1 MKHKCGFIGCGNMG
15 GALAKAVAKSIS
27 PNEILISDKDSK
39 KVADFSDEIGVS
51 VGSSIDVASECEYIF
66 LGVKPQLLGVVFD
79 EIRPSLE
86 GRKDSFVLV
95 SMAAGISIK
104 KIKELSG
111 GEYPTIRI
119 MPNMPASVGEG
130 MILYCIDGVSS
141 AQTDGFLQ
149 LMSKAGKLCGLDEK
163 LIDAGSAVS
172 GCGPAFAFMFIEAL
186 ADGGVQCGLPRDK
199 ATLLAAQ
206 TLLGASS
213 MVLQSG
219 VHPEA
224 LKDAVCS
231 PGGTTI
237 EGVHALESGGFR
249 ASASEAVIA
258 AYKRTL
264 ELSK

>member
-1 MKHKCGFIGCGNMG
+1 MKLVGFVGTGKMG
-15 GALAKAVAKSIS
+15 GALASAVI
-27 PNEILISDKDSK
+27 K
-39 KVADFSDEIGVS
+39 KVGGDKVMLADAQIEKAKAIADEYGCDF
-51 VGSSIDVASECEYIF
+51 GSSNDVVKSCKFAF
-66 LGVKPQLLGVVFD
+66 LGVKPQVMQAVA
-79 EIRPSLE
+79 
-86 GRKDSFVLV
+86 DSIKADISPDTILV
-95 SMAAGISIK
+95 SMAAGISIERIENMFGK
-104 KIKELSG
+104 R
-111 GEYPTIRI
+111 PVIRI
-119 MPNMPASVGEG
+119 MPNTPVSVGEG
-130 MILYCIDGVSS
+130 MILYCSGGVSS

-237 EGVHALESGGFR
+237 EGVHALENGGFR
-249 ASASEAVIA
+249 ASSAEAVIA

-264 ELSK
+264 ELGK